1 MLLIFLFF
9 LFYALRKSFVPFD
22 IAKIRRVFFARNIF
36 RVFHFSCMRHRPLF
50 ATKGSNTLEMCRKG
64 YDRARGES
72 QNENAGYQ
80 SLLDCSQHF
89 LYIRCILELPI
100 SSKNQR
106 LIHHYHGDTFSPKS
120 CRMWVS
126 MMWKLGSTIPPWPW
140 PSIS

>member
-72 QNENAGYQ
+72 QNENANYQ
-80 SLLDCSQHF
+80 SQQDYSLHF
-89 LYIRCILELPI
+89 I
-100 SSKNQR
+100 
-106 LIHHYHGDTFSPKS
+106 FSEVYLN
-120 CRMWVS
+120 WQ
-126 MMWKLGSTIPPWPW
+126 
-140 PSIS
+140 